1 MKEKRFVNT
10 TSISQHEIQ
19 LAENNEVPKEVQ
31 LLRTGKFS
39 SFFYGEFEI
48 TQKVLQTLK
57 KNFDD
62 KVTGGDLMLDYSHNA
77 HDVAAAWIK
86 DVTLKNDD
94 NELWLSVEWTPKG
107 KQKVMDKEFRYLSA
121 EYDEKYKDNES
132 KKEYGHVL
140 LGGGLTNR
148 PFIKGM
154 KPVTKLSEAKR
165 MEKQIKELTEKNVA
179 LEDEKKLLSEQ
190 LISLTEENKK
200 LSEKVENQA
209 AEIKTLHDEKIMK
222 EKVDFYN
229 KLLSEKK
236 VLPAQKDAILS
247 LSIEQSKALFEN
259 AKEIDINTDEVGDG
273 KANETKTFS
282 VEDLNEAAMKLSEEE
297 KISVKA
303 ATSRL
308 LESDEYKH
316 LGGE

>member
-1 MKEKRFVNT
+1 MRFENA
-10 TSISQHEIQ
+10 TSITQHEIQ
-19 LAENNEVPKEVQ
+19 LSEKNEVPSEVQ

-48 TQKVLQTLK
+48 TPKVLQTLK
-57 KNFDD
+57 KNFDA

-86 DVTLKNDD
+86 DVTLKNND

-121 EYDEKYKDNES
+121 EYDEKYKDNEN

-190 LISLTEENKK
+190 VVSLTEENKT
-200 LSEKVENQA
+200 LSEKVESQA
-209 AEIKTLHDEKIMK
+209 EEIKTLHDEKIMK
-222 EKVDFYN
+222 EKEDFYN
-229 KLLSEKK
+229 KMLSEKK
-236 VLPAQKDAILS
+236 VLPAQKEAIMA
-247 LSIEQSKALFEN
+247 LSIEQAKALFEN
-259 AKEIDINTDEVGDG
+259 AKELDINTDEKGDG
-273 KANETKTFS
+273 KASEKKELS
-282 VEDLNEAAMKLSEEE
+282 EDDLNKAAIKLSEEE
-297 KISVKA
+297 NISVREA
-303 ATSRL
+303 MNQL
-308 LESDEYKH
+308 LSKDEYKH